1 MTLTQKFP
9 ELSTLALLGAGLFA
23 GFLWWNA
30 YPARVFMGDVG
41 SMFLGGLV
49 FGIFTAAGGLFLLPI
64 FAGIFVMESLSVI
77 VQVFSFKLTGIRV
90 FKMSPLHH
98 HLEEGK
104 VNWRYRLNSPGWPE
118 PAVVVRLWLL
128 TLAFVALGVL
138 ATAR

>member
-1 MTLTQKFP
+1 
-9 ELSTLALLGAGLFA
+9 
-23 GFLWWNA
+23 
-30 YPARVFMGDVG
+30 
-41 SMFLGGLV
+41 V
-49 FGIFTAAGGLFLLPI
+49 FGFFTAAGGLFLLPI